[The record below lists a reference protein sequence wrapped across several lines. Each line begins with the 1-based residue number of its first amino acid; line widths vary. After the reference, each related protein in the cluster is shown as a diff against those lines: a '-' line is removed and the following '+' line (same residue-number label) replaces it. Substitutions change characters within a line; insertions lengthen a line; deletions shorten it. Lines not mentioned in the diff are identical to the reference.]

1 MIKLQQTKDTQFYPT
16 PRLIPEKIFQ
26 DVDWRWVHTILEPSA
41 GKGDMCDFAK
51 TMAEANPFYNTK
63 LDIDCIEPD
72 PLLQSIL
79 RYKGYPVISDDF
91 LSFHTHKKYD
101 LIMMN
106 PPFASGASH
115 LMRAIELQKSSGNII
130 CILNAN
136 TVNYPPLIEVG
147 ACKSLVD

>member
-1 MIKLQQTKDTQFYPT
+1 
-16 PRLIPEKIFQ
+16 
-26 DVDWRWVHTILEPSA
+26 
-41 GKGDMCDFAK
+41 MCDFAK